1 VEVRFDVVG
10 PQIDRRSFLAAGAG
24 ALAFAACGGGSGNGA
39 KSSASTSGASGAST
53 TAPKA
58 GTAAWTLAAFT
69 DFAALAPGSPQRVTF
84 GLADKDGV
92 LVREPPISSMAMT
105 ITKDGQPAGAP
116 VTVQKHDQGLE
127 RPYFPLVFTPP
138 TAGIY
143 TASTTIE
150 GEAVESQIQIPAT
163 PEGIQPGQP
172 MIPLDT
178 PTTADQRGVE
188 LLCTR
193 SPACPLHDVTLRE
206 ALGKARP
213 VAFLVATPQFCQTAI
228 CGPVLD
234 VLLNVRGEFP
244 QVTFLHSEV
253 YPTVAAAQPGAQK
266 TVEAVTAYSLFF
278 EPWLLLARPD
288 GTIERRLD
296 VIFDEVELREALAD
310 LAA

>member
-1 VEVRFDVVG
+1 VEVRFDAVASK
-10 PQIDRRSFLAAGAG
+10 IDRRSFLVAGAG
-24 ALAFAACGGGSGNGA
+24 ALAFAACGGGSDGGA
-39 KSSASTSGASGAST
+39 KSSASTSGGSTT
-53 TAPKA
+53 TAPK
-58 GTAAWTLAAFT
+58 GAATWTLAAFT
-69 DFAALAPGSPQRVTF
+69 DFESLAPGSPQRVTF

-92 LVREPPISSMAMT
+92 LVKQPPVTSMSMT
-105 ITKDGQPAGAP
+105 LSKDGQPAGAAIE
-116 VTVQKHDQGLE
+116 VQKHDKGLE

-138 TAGIY
+138 TAGVY
-143 TASTTIE
+143 TVSTTIE
-150 GEAVESQIQIPAT
+150 GEAVESQIQIPTT
-163 PEGIQPGQP
+163 PSGIQPGQP

-178 PTTADQRGVE
+178 PTTGDKRGVE

-193 SPACPLHDVTLRE
+193 TPACPLHDVTLRE
-206 ALGKARP
+206 ALATGRP

-234 VLLNVRGEFP
+234 VLLAVKDDFP

-253 YPTVAAAQPGAQK
+253 YPTVAAAQPGVQK
-266 TVEAVTAYSLFF
+266 TVEAVTAYKLFF

-296 VIFDEVELREALAD
+296 VIFDEVELREALTD